1 MSCCTTW
8 CLIVVILLYLRW
20 CSFCLMI
27 WYFGWYVKIF
37 VLVQVHSHFRFG
49 HNIVNFIAAVV
60 VSVVLFFKLDGKFSN
75 LNRPCFDLSGFWALF
90 KLNYFCLLFQKLFV
104 MRKLILNCFISF
116 FFLQLTIFIVYLMT
130 FRNLTSL

>member
-20 CSFCLMI
+20 CSFCLVI

-60 VSVVLFFKLDGKFSN
+60 VSVDLFLKLDWKFSN
-75 LNRPCFDLSGFWALF
+75 LNRPMFDLSGFWVLF
-90 KLNYFCLLFQKLFV
+90 KLKYFCLLFQNLFV
-104 MRKLILNCFISF
+104 VRKLILNCSYHFSF
-116 FFLQLTIFIVYLMT
+116 FSWLSSLCT
-130 FRNLTSL
+130 FS

>member
-1 MSCCTTW
+1 M
-8 CLIVVILLYLRW
+8 
-20 CSFCLMI
+20 
-27 WYFGWYVKIF
+27 KIF

-75 LNRPCFDLSGFWALF
+75 LNGPCSTFGILDSIQIKLLLSSFSESVCGAKADFELF
-90 KLNYFCLLFQKLFV
+90 HIIFLSSVDYLHCLLDD
-104 MRKLILNCFISF
+104 
-116 FFLQLTIFIVYLMT
+116 